1 MRWRLERQLAAYRDG
16 ELSPRA
22 RKRLERCLRSDPESV
37 DRLRQ
42 MESLGAAV
50 REAWT
55 EGPVAPSAVFLVNAL
70 RPEMRRV
77 DAELA
82 ARSPWQRLVQH
93 VSEVLRPVPVTA
105 LAGTVAAGLLLVW
118 LGLPTLDD
126 GKPAPPDVVATLAS
140 PAAIYDLDSAEH
152 PLLVYELEDGVTVI
166 WLLEGEDH
174 ISGRLP
180 TGGRWT

>member
-1 MRWRLERQLAAYRDG
+1 MRRRFERQLAAYRDG

-22 RKRLERCLRSDPESV
+22 RKRLERRLRSDPESV
-37 DRLRQ
+37 DRLRR

-55 EGPVAPSAVFLVNAL
+55 EGPAAPPTAFLVNAL

-82 ARSPWQRLVQH
+82 ARSPWQRLVQRL
-93 VSEVLRPVPVTA
+93 SEVLRPVPVTG

-118 LGLPTLDD
+118 LGLPTFD
-126 GKPAPPDVVATLAS
+126 GGQPAPPNVIATLAS

-152 PLLVYELEDGVTVI
+152 PLLVYELDDGVTVI
-166 WLLEGEDH
+166 WLLEGEDR

-180 TGGRWT
+180 AGGRWT

>member
-1 MRWRLERQLAAYRDG
+1 MRRRLERQLAAYRDG

-22 RKRLERCLRSDPESV
+22 RKRLERRLRSDPESAQ
-37 DRLRQ
+37 RMRQ

-55 EGPVAPSAVFLVNAL
+55 EGPAAPSTGFLVNAL

-82 ARSPWQRLVQH
+82 ARSPWQRLVQRL
-93 VSEVLRPVPVTA
+93 SEVLRPVPVTA

-118 LGLPTLDD
+118 LSLPTLDD
-126 GKPAPPDVVATLAS
+126 GKPAPPNVLTLAS
-140 PAAIYDLDSAEH
+140 PAAIYELDSAEN

-174 ISGRLP
+174 ISGQLP